1 MKQLIFLPFAV
12 FAMINL
18 ATAQKKDT
26 VYTTAALQKTT
37 VYYGY
42 GADLSHK
49 AKVNLVSGMQQ
60 VIISQVSFQPDI
72 NTLQISCPEDVTI
85 LSYTHRIYS
94 KPAPTIPPGPTTKW
108 LDSIRVYQKQE
119 ASIANDIVI
128 QQEMLLKTSHLI
140 DHNFTT
146 PDKKNIVGDELI
158 KLTNF
163 YTDKINLIRKTVYD
177 LTLRKQDCAN
187 KISELNQ
194 RINEYYQKEQDKIKT
209 ASVGQFIVQVLSK
222 NAGPAELDLNYYTR
236 TAGWAPSYD
245 IRVKTLDN
253 AMKLVYKAMVNN
265 TTGLDWSGVKL
276 NLSTSNP
283 NQGTNLPSLTP
294 TYLQLYF
301 PQVYSVAQLQSITQD
316 NDQLNPPVQLDAVT
330 ITAYNQKK
338 DAFKTNT
345 GAATSNNVQDYTT
358 LSESQLNTNYEI
370 DLPYEIPS
378 DGIPYSVTIKEEK
391 VTAQFQHTSIP
402 KLDEDAFLMARLS
415 RWDSLNLLPGQAN
428 VIMDNVYLGKTYLNP
443 NTTEDTLALSL
454 GRDKRIS
461 INREIVKEVKTP
473 KKGEKK
479 TETYT
484 VEITLKNNK
493 KQAVEIHLK
502 DQHPVSKVNEIE
514 VELTEAGGAEI
525 LADDGIMDWRV
536 TVNPGESKKI
546 KFVYQI
552 KFPKDKVLQEYK

>member
-1 MKQLIFLPFAV
+1 MKQIMFLPLALFATLIT
-12 FAMINL
+12 AN
-18 ATAQKKDT
+18 AQKKDT

-85 LSYTHRIYS
+85 LSYTHRLYS
-94 KPAPTIPPGPTTKW
+94 KPTPPIPAGPTIKW
-108 LDSIRVYQKQE
+108 LDSIRLYQKQE

-128 QQEMLLKTSHLI
+128 QQEMLQKTSALI

-158 KLTNF
+158 KLTNY

-177 LTLRKQDCAN
+177 LTLRKQECAV
-187 KISELNQ
+187 KIGELNQ
-194 RINEYYQKEQDKIKT
+194 RINDYYQKEQDKIKT
-209 ASVGQFIVQVLSK
+209 ESVGQFIVQVLAK

-283 NQGTNLPSLTP
+283 NQGTNLPSMTP

-301 PQVYSVAQLQSITQD
+301 PQVYAIAQLQSITD
-316 NDQLNPPVQLDAVT
+316 DDKLDPPTQLDAVT
-330 ITAYNQKK
+330 ITAYNQKNSAVK
-338 DAFKTNT
+338 SNAT
-345 GAATSNNVQDYTT
+345 GSTTNNVQDYTT

-391 VTAQFQHTSIP
+391 VTAQYQHTTIP
-402 KLDEDAFLMARLS
+402 KLDEDAFLLARLS

-461 INREIVKEVKTP
+461 IDRKIVKDVKTP

-514 VELTEAGGAEI
+514 VELTDAGGAEI
-525 LADDGIMDWRV
+525 LADDGIMDWRIAI
-536 TVNPGESKKI
+536 NPGESKKI

-552 KFPKDKVLQEYK
+552 KYPKDKVLQEFK

>member
-1 MKQLIFLPFAV
+1 MKPCTFLLIALVTAAITV
-12 FAMINL
+12 N
-18 ATAQKKDT
+18 AQKKDT
-26 VYTTAALQKTT
+26 VYATAALEKTT

-42 GADLSHK
+42 GADLAHK
-49 AKVNLVSGMQQ
+49 AKVTLVSGMQQ
-60 VIISQVSFQPDI
+60 IIISQVSFQPDI

-85 LSYTHRIYS
+85 LSYTHRVYT
-94 KPAPTIPPGPTTKW
+94 KPTPPIPPGPTIKW
-108 LDSIRVYQKQE
+108 MDSIRLLQKQE
-119 ASIANDIVI
+119 SSIANDISV
-128 QQEMLLKTSHLI
+128 QLEMLQKTSQLI

-163 YTDKINLIRKTVYD
+163 YTEKINLIRKTVYD
-177 LTLRKQDCAN
+177 LTIRKQDCSA
-187 KISELNQ
+187 KIAEINQ
-194 RINEYYQKEQDKIKT
+194 RINEYYQKEQEKIKSE
-209 ASVGQFIVQVLSK
+209 AVGQFIIQVLAK

-245 IRVKTLDN
+245 IRVKTIDN
-253 AMKLVYKAMVNN
+253 SMKLVYKAMVNN
-265 TTGLDWSGVKL
+265 TTGLEWNGVKL

-301 PQVYSVAQLQSITQD
+301 PQVYEISQLQTIAADQNLMPVDLDEMKIESYNDIRSVTKKSVAAGS
-316 NDQLNPPVQLDAVT
+316 V
-330 ITAYNQKK
+330 
-338 DAFKTNT
+338 
-345 GAATSNNVQDYTT
+345 SNSVQDYTNLT
-358 LSESQLNTNYEI
+358 ESQLNTNYEI

-391 VTAQFQHTSIP
+391 VSAQYQHTAIP
-402 KLDEDAFLMARLS
+402 KLDHDAFLLARIS

-428 VIMDNVYLGKTYLNP
+428 VIMDNIYLGKTYLNP
-443 NTTEDTLALSL
+443 NTTDDTLDLSL
-454 GRDKRIS
+454 GRDKRLS
-461 INREIVKEVKTP
+461 INRTIVKEVKTP
-473 KKGEKK
+473 KKSEKK

-493 KQAVEIHLK
+493 KQAVDIHLK

-525 LADDGIMDWRV
+525 PADNGIMNWRI
-536 TVNPGESKKI
+536 TLNPGESKKI
-546 KFVYQI
+546 KFIYQI
-552 KFPKDKVLQEYK
+552 KYPKDKVIQEYK